1 MEKNTTD
8 IINNLKDMPAMPNII
23 IQALNIVKNPN
34 SSIADLGKI
43 ISYDQ
48 SLSIKVLNFVNS
60 AFYGFAQQISS
71 ITRALALLGMNKAKN
86 IIITVAMK
94 PLFSSERNKDLWEH
108 AITVAIGCQ
117 YLASHFKILD
127 PDDAFVIGFMHD
139 IGKTVL
145 NMQNTEVAD
154 KVKEFV
160 NDGSDIIETEK
171 AFFKTTHTEV
181 GALLAIKWKLPLLIT
196 NAIKYHHNPM
206 ASSMPKECTLV
217 YIVDTLTQEN
227 FDTSLINEKYTDL
240 LNIKLEKPEILR
252 ESIISR
258 ANMLIRELS
267 D

>member
-1 MEKNTTD
+1 MEKDTADT
-8 IINNLKDMPAMPNII
+8 INNLKDVPAMPNII
-23 IQALNIVKNPN
+23 IQALNVVKDPN

-48 SLSIKVLNFVNS
+48 SLSIKVLNLVNS

-71 ITRALALLGMNKAKN
+71 ITRGLALLGMNKAKN

-117 YLASHFKILD
+117 YLAAHFKILD

-139 IGKTVL
+139 IGKIVL
-145 NMQNTEVAD
+145 NMQNTEFAE
-154 KVKEFV
+154 KVKELV

-196 NAIKYHHNPM
+196 NAIKYHHNPT

-217 YIVDTLTQEN
+217 YIVDTLTQDN
-227 FDTSLINEKYTDL
+227 FDISSINERYTDL